1 MAVRKWS
8 CFIVYESTF
17 ASARR
22 IRTPTSII
30 FLSDTDALMRN
41 RNSQSE
47 TITFQTCYKNKTK
60 TILPSRLRMHPPPPA
75 SNPSGILH
83 PNRISY
89 IRKIDSSGAESI
101 NFDVITLSLSLSL
114 GVCIRTTGVRMETEV
129 DGRPR
134 NETKKAKRRL
144 VNQPAYFIV
153 YVMLLLNGGEVN
165 S

>member
-101 NFDVITLSLSLSL
+101 NFDGITLSLSLSL
-114 GVCIRTTGVRMETEV
+114 SLWEFASARQASGWR
-129 DGRPR
+129 
-134 NETKKAKRRL
+134 RRL
-144 VNQPAYFIV
+144 MDDPA
-153 YVMLLLNGGEVN
+153 MKQRRQKGD